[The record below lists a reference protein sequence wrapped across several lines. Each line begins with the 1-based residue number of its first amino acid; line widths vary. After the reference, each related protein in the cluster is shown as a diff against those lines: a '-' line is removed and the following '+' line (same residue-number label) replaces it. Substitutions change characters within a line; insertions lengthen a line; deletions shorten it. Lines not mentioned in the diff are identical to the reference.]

1 MDVTGAIR
9 VARLSD
15 VGQVR
20 DHNED
25 AIASDLSI
33 GLMILADGMGGYKAG
48 EIASEIAVL
57 NIAADLAEA
66 MQEKKSAVRLKS
78 KLLAESGMLLEA
90 VDKANA
96 AIYKISQQQS
106 QCAGMGTTLVTGI
119 FTDNKL
125 VVGHIGDSR
134 MYRLRENELLRLTQD
149 HSLIQEQIDAGE
161 ITEEQARDSIHKNL
175 VTRALGIDPVVE
187 LALSEHAV
195 KVGDSYLLCSDG
207 LTEMV
212 TDEEIRIMLRE
223 AGSNA
228 ERAAINLVR
237 FANEKGGK
245 DNISVIVAYVKKEF
259 SSKGLWVKRL
269 LGGKNNQR

>member
-15 VGQVR
+15 VGQMR

-57 NIAADLAEA
+57 KVTADLAEA
-66 MQEKKSAVRLKS
+66 MQGKQQLLRVKSH
-78 KLLAESGMLLEA
+78 LLPESGMLIE
-90 VDKANA
+90 VVEKANA
-96 AIYKISQQQS
+96 AIYKISQEQQH
-106 QCAGMGTTLVTGI
+106 CAGMGTTLVTGV

-125 VVGHIGDSR
+125 IVGHIGDSR
-134 MYRLRENELLRLTQD
+134 MYRLRDGELTRLTQD
-149 HSLIQEQIDAGE
+149 HSLIQEQINAGE
-161 ITEEQARDSIHKNL
+161 LTEAQAKESTNKNL
-175 VTRALGIDPVVE
+175 VTRALGIDSEVE
-187 LALSEHAV
+187 LELNEHDV

-212 TDEEIRIMLRE
+212 TDVEIRIMLRE
-223 AGSNA
+223 AGSNV

-237 FANEKGGK
+237 FANENGGK
-245 DNISVIVAYVKKEF
+245 DNISVIVAFVKKEF
-259 SSKGLWVKRL
+259 SSKRLWVKRF
-269 LGGKNNQR
+269 LGSTKK